1 MYGTWDYPP
10 LAEVKAGAGITE
22 VETYIAPRQNIVA
35 QLIATRHIM
44 ELCMVETQILDERV

>member
-1 MYGTWDYPP
+1 MDGTWDYPP